1 MKWLPVMENVLRV
14 FGPPSSLPAEMSLK
28 LNGASQAFRGL
39 LQLWFLDPNPSESRK
54 RPTVWF
60 LASQLMPIL
69 LVQAPDTE
77 NWILGHQPDGTQGQ
91 KAPGHQPVP
100 IPDLPLHH
108 PLRGCFHLP
117 VSVTVNHTHAN
128 TPESTDIQTKRSQG
142 SLNPKTL
149 HLHFYPQ
156 LPSSLKYSPEPY
168 SHHQVPFSHC
178 K

>member
-1 MKWLPVMENVLRV
+1 MNH
-14 FGPPSSLPAEMSLK
+14 K
-28 LNGASQAFRGL
+28 LHSVSQTFTRL
-39 LQLWFLDPNPSESRK
+39 LQLWFHDLDPSESRK
-54 RPTVWF
+54 RPTAWF

-69 LVQAPDTE
+69 LVQAPDTK
-77 NWILGHQPDGTQGQ
+77 NRILGHQPDLTQGQ
-91 KAPGHQPVP
+91 KAPSHHPVP

-117 VSVTVNHTHAN
+117 MSVTVNHTHAD
-128 TPESTDIQTKRSQG
+128 TPESTNIQTKRSQG
-142 SLNPKTL
+142 SLNLKTL